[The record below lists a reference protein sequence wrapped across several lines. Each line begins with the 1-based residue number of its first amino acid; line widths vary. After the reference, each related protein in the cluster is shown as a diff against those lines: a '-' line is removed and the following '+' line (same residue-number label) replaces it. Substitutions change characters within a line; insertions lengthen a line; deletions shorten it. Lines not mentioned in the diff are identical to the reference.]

1 MHERTQALKARP
13 MNGCT
18 VLAMLR
24 RLIILALFLSAQAL
38 VILT

>member
-1 MHERTQALKARP
+1 

-24 RLIILALFLSAQAL
+24 RLTILALFLSAQAL